1 MTIKDMTIKVL
12 IVDDHPIVRAG
23 LRDALAAVS
32 DIVLGGEA
40 ATAHEALRLVRAHA
54 WDVVVLDIGL
64 PDKSG
69 LEVLQEI
76 KIQLPQLP
84 VLVLSMRPEDQLAMR
99 VLKAGAAGYM
109 TKESASS
116 DLVAAIRT
124 VYAGGKY
131 VSPMLAE
138 KLASALERP
147 DDRLPHELLSDR
159 EYQVLCLIACGKTVK
174 EVAERLHLSDNTIST
189 YRARIL
195 DKMGMR
201 TNAELT
207 SYAVRN
213 RLVD

>member
-1 MTIKDMTIKVL
+1 MTIKVL

-23 LRDALAAVS
+23 LREALAAVS

-69 LEVLQEI
+69 LEILQEI
-76 KIQLPQLP
+76 KSQRPQLP

-109 TKESASS
+109 TKESAPC
-116 DLVAAIRT
+116 DLVAAIRK

-131 VSPMLAE
+131 VSPTLAE

-159 EYQVLCLIACGKTVK
+159 EYQVLCLIASGKTVK
-174 EVAERLHLSDNTIST
+174 EVAEQLHLSDNTIST

>member
-1 MTIKDMTIKVL
+1 MTIKVL

-23 LRDALAAVS
+23 LREALAAVS

-76 KIQLPQLP
+76 KSQRPQLP

-116 DLVAAIRT
+116 DLVAAIRK

-131 VSPMLAE
+131 VSPTLAE

-159 EYQVLCLIACGKTVK
+159 EYQVLCLIASGKTVK

>member
-1 MTIKDMTIKVL
+1 MTIKVL

-23 LRDALAAVS
+23 LREALAAVS

-40 ATAHEALRLVRAHA
+40 ATAYEALRLVRAHA

-76 KIQLPQLP
+76 KSQRPQLP

-116 DLVAAIRT
+116 DLVAAIRK

-131 VSPMLAE
+131 VSPTLAE

-159 EYQVLCLIACGKTVK
+159 EYQVLCLIASGKTVK